1 MSHQNSI
8 PPLAQNEFDGLVGV
22 AFTEINPPEGMYART
37 WGSAKHDL
45 SDGLH
50 RPLRATCLA
59 FAAQEDSESLFFM
72 TLDLMVWMSKVDEEG
87 IRNPIETALGISPG
101 RLLLQLS
108 HSHAAPFTDPALI
121 AAPGGDLIPQ
131 YRSEIVE
138 ACIKIAN
145 AAKASMKPS
154 ILSWGTGKCG
164 LAYNRDLVLP
174 ETGEIIC
181 GVNPLTKAEDTLVAG
196 RVCDMSGTIQA
207 TLVHY
212 AAHPTSLGGGNRLTS
227 PDYIGAMR
235 ELVER
240 ETDGAVCVFL
250 HGADGE
256 LTPRRSFEADTEGAD
271 QNGRELGYAA
281 LSVLAGL
288 FRPGERMVFDKRLE
302 SGATLGLWRF
312 EKQTPEHA
320 ALVQKGSVKLE
331 VGQLPSI
338 EECRAEYESA
348 PVGFEKERAQ
358 RRMALRE
365 KVGDVAEFDL
375 PIYVWKLGKSF
386 LVGAPVEF
394 YSEVQTSLREKFPDF
409 TVLVLDVCNGFLNY
423 LPRQEDFER
432 NSYPVRIS
440 LFAAGSMERAR
451 DKAAEMIASMIR
463 D

>member
-1 MSHQNSI
+1 MPDQNSI
-8 PPLAQNEFDGLVGV
+8 PPLAQNEFDGLIGV
-22 AFTEINPPEGMYART
+22 AFTEINPPDGMYART
-37 WGSAKHDL
+37 WGSSKHDL
-45 SDGLH
+45 SEGLH

-59 FAAQEDSESLFFM
+59 FAAQDNADPLFFM
-72 TLDLMVWMSKVDEEG
+72 TLDLMVWMSNEDEKGMRE
-87 IRNPIETALGISPG
+87 PIETALGILPG
-101 RLLLQLS
+101 RLILQLS
-108 HSHAAPFTDPALI
+108 HSHGAPFTDPALI
-121 AAPGGDLIPQ
+121 NAPGGDLIPR
-131 YRSEIVE
+131 YRAEVID
-138 ACIKIAN
+138 ACIKIAK

-154 ILSWGTGKCG
+154 ILSWGTGKCR

-196 RVCDMSGTIQA
+196 RVTDMSGTIQA

-212 AAHPTSLGGGNRLTS
+212 AAHPTSLGGDNRLTS

-256 LTPRRSFEADTEGAD
+256 LTPRRSFEADAEAAD

-312 EKQTPEHA
+312 EKQKPDHSAEA
-320 ALVQKGSVKLE
+320 KKGSVKLE

-338 EECRAEYESA
+338 DECRAEYESA
-348 PVGFEKERAQ
+348 PEGFEKERAQ
-358 RRMALRE
+358 RRLALRE

-375 PIYVWKLGKSF
+375 PIYVWKLGNSF

-394 YSEVQTSLREKFPDF
+394 YSDVQTSLRERFPDF